1 MELQRRSGILLH
13 PTSLPGTPGVGTIG
27 AAARAFVDWLAESH
41 QTLWQILPLGPTGY
55 GDSPYASFST
65 FAGNPLMI
73 DLEDVVARGWAEAAI
88 IVPPDYIKTAG
99 PVDFGAVVW
108 WKMPVLKAAATYF
121 LQHASAQDV
130 VAYKKFVAE
139 QGFWL
144 ENYSLFMSI
153 KEFYDRRAQEEQVHG
168 AMWSTYWPSDLAR
181 HEKKAVQ
188 QWLTQHQQE
197 VEIQKVIQFFFF
209 TQWRELKV
217 YANGKGIAIIGD
229 IPIFVAA
236 DSADVWANQHLF
248 QLDEDGRATAVAGV
262 PPDYFSAT
270 GQLWGNPLYDWE
282 AMAAEGYEWWIA
294 RIKAALELVDYIR
307 IDHFRGFES
316 YWAVPA
322 GEETAVKGQWL
333 PGPGHRL
340 FQAIRESLGDIPII
354 AEDVGVITEEV
365 RRLRDD
371 FELPGM
377 KILQFA
383 FDLKE
388 AGQGG
393 CVNAFLPHMYSPNCV
408 VYTGTHDNDTMEGWL
423 SMASAEELALIGEY
437 LEGPGKTCPRKE
449 LCRRLVQLALSSTA
463 KFAVIPLQ
471 DIYGLG
477 SQARINTPS
486 TSDGTNWIWRM
497 EDWMLVGEQST
508 EVVSWLK
515 RLGLLYGRNVTAVA
529 EPLEEG
535 SETPQG

>member
-13 PTSLPGTPGVGTIG
+13 PTSLPGTPGIGTIG
-27 AAARAFVDWLAESH
+27 SQARAFVDWLEAAH

-65 FAGNPLMI
+65 FAGNPLLI
-73 DLEDVVARGWAEAAI
+73 DLEDVVERGWAEAASI
-88 IVPPDYIKTAG
+88 EPPDYISRSG

-108 WKMPVLKAAATYF
+108 WKLPVLKAAATYF
-121 LQHASAQDV
+121 LQHASAQDLG
-130 VAYKKFVAE
+130 AYKDFVAQ

-144 ENYSLFMSI
+144 ESYSSFMSI
-153 KEFYDRRAQEEQVHG
+153 KEFYDKQAQEEQVAG
-168 AMWSTYWPSDLAR
+168 AMWSNYWPKDLAR
-181 HEKKAVQ
+181 HQDAAVEK
-188 QWLTQHQQE
+188 WRNQHQQE
-197 VEIQKVIQFFFF
+197 IEVQKVIQFFFF
-209 TQWRELKV
+209 TQWRELKE

-236 DSADVWANQHLF
+236 DSADVWANQRLF
-248 QLDEDGRATAVAGV
+248 QLDENGRARAVAGV

-270 GQLWGNPLYDWE
+270 GQLWGNPLYDWD
-282 AMAAEGYEWWIA
+282 AMAADGYDWWIA

-307 IDHFRGFES
+307 IDHFRGFQD

-322 GEETAVKGQWL
+322 GEKTAEKGQWL
-333 PGPGHRL
+333 PGPAHRL
-340 FQAIRESLGDIPII
+340 FQTIQDRLGDTPII
-354 AEDVGVITEEV
+354 AEDLGVITEEV

-371 FELPGM
+371 FGLPGM

-388 AGQGG
+388 AGGSG
-393 CVNAFLPHMYSPNCV
+393 CVNTFLPHMYSPNCV

-423 SMASAEELALIGEY
+423 SKASEAELGLIGEY
-437 LEGPGKTCPRKE
+437 LAGPGETCPRRE
-449 LCRRLVQLALSSTA
+449 LCRRLVQLAIASTA

-486 TSDGTNWIWRM
+486 TSDGKNWIWRM
-497 EDWMLVGEQST
+497 EENMLRQDVAL
-508 EVVSWLK
+508 WL
-515 RLGLLYGRNVTAVA
+515 RQLGLLYGRNTGLVDDKQ
-529 EPLEEG
+529 EG
-535 SETPQG
+535 NQFCLSDKFSS